1 MQNRKPHSQKAPQTG
16 HSIFGTILFSLLAV
30 LAVEFLLLTFA
41 VHVTR
46 LGPQLNQNAEDIL
59 AMQVDNRSRYL
70 QSIFHDAQEL
80 TSLSDAINGLTQDRK
95 STRLNSSH

>member
-1 MQNRKPHSQKAPQTG
+1 MQNHKPHSQKAPQTG

-59 AMQVDNRSRYL
+59 PCRWTTAAGIFSPSSTMHRS
-70 QSIFHDAQEL
+70 
-80 TSLSDAINGLTQDRK
+80 
-95 STRLNSSH
+95 